1 MSETQLATIPQDS
14 SLFANAEN
22 FELAQRQAKM
32 LSASALVPKEF
43 QGANNLPNCVI
54 ALEMSQRM
62 QASPL
67 AVMQNLYIVH
77 GKPSWSSQFIIAA
90 VNATGKFSPLR
101 FVLTGEGDDKT
112 CIAWAEEK
120 ETKERLESP
129 PISIG
134 MAKAEG
140 WYQKKGSKWQTMPEL
155 MLRYRTATLFGRLY
169 APEVLMGMKTYEEAE
184 DIGEAK
190 ANAIEVPVDAPRVA
204 VIPGQDATKE
214 EEEPSEPTTAS
225 DLTPFQSVMLEL
237 DRIGWNPQQAEAL
250 AAAEGVVDDEEKKL
264 PTYTETEL
272 AGLLGALN
280 DR

>member
-1 MSETQLATIPQDS
+1 
-14 SLFANAEN
+14 
-22 FELAQRQAKM
+22 
-32 LSASALVPKEF
+32 
-43 QGANNLPNCVI
+43 
-54 ALEMSQRM
+54 M

>member
-1 MSETQLATIPQDS
+1 
-14 SLFANAEN
+14 
-22 FELAQRQAKM
+22 
-32 LSASALVPKEF
+32 
-43 QGANNLPNCVI
+43 
-54 ALEMSQRM
+54 MSQRM

-140 WYQKKGSKWQTMPEL
+140 WYQKKGSKWQTMPDL

-204 VIPGQDATKE
+204 AIPGQ
-214 EEEPSEPTTAS
+214 EEPAEEQEASTLKSSKSYPSTSAEPTAPG
-225 DLTPFQSVMLEL
+225 DVTPFQRVMLEL
-237 DRIGWNPQQAEAL
+237 NRIGWKPHQAEAL

-264 PTYTETEL
+264 PTYTEKEL
-272 AGLLGALN
+272 TGLLEILTE
-280 DR
+280 R